1 MLRRATAARYPG
13 LLAALDAVSARL
25 STATLTSL
33 DAQVQLDGRAPRAVA
48 WDWLRAEGLV
58 AARQGVP

>member
-33 DAQVQLDGRAPRAVA
+33 DAQVQLDGRAPRAVVG
-48 WDWLRAEGLV
+48 DWLRAEGLV